1 MISEI
6 FRTYVAGILSPTAF
20 LGFLLILSTLLLW
33 KKKIRSA
40 KYLLT
45 AATLVFTMLATSPL
59 KTLLYSLMEVEGN
72 SVNNDYDYVVV
83 LGGRIFPNDN
93 HPVSSQI
100 TASLLSRLSYGVALT
115 LRRPDSK
122 LILTGSGPGE
132 VPEAILMK
140 KFANEMGLS
149 NERIILEQESMN
161 TSEHPLYLKSILKD
175 KKFLIVTSAYHMKRA
190 LIHFRAHGLEGAP
203 APTDYMNKDQDG
215 LGLGSMIPRGENFS
229 AMDRVFT
236 ELYSTIWT
244 SIKLI
249 FN

>member
-20 LGFLLILSTLLLW
+20 LSILLILSSLLLW
-33 KKKIRSA
+33 KNKVRTA
-40 KYLLT
+40 KFLLT
-45 AATLVFTMLATSPL
+45 GATVVFVLLTTSPL
-59 KTLLYSLMEVEGN
+59 RTSLFSLMEVEHN
-72 SVNNDYDYVVV
+72 SLPADYDYVVV

-115 LRRPDSK
+115 LKKSDSK
-122 LILTGSGPGE
+122 LIVSGSGPGE

-140 KFANEMGLS
+140 KFALDMGLS
-149 NERIILEQESMN
+149 DERIIIEQESMN
-161 TSEHPLYLKSILKD
+161 TSQHPVYLKPILKD

-190 LIHFRAHGLEGAP
+190 LINFRAHGLEGVP

-215 LGLGSMIPRGENFS
+215 LGLASMIPRGENLS
-229 AMDRVFT
+229 AMDRIFT

-244 SIKLI
+244 TIKMT